1 MTMNVE
7 LHSER
12 PLISAPAR
20 SSDNVVSSELH
31 YPLVATISAEPTT
44 TVTVTAVPS
53 ASVLITTAT
62 ARVGSAKVFLT
73 TMKGAV
79 LLSFQR
85 FSRTWSKGGNV
96 PIKAF
101 IKDVANKCG
110 NFLSVMYRRMLR
122 RL

>member
-1 MTMNVE
+1 MNVD

-12 PLISAPAR
+12 PFISAPPR

-31 YPLVATISAEPTT
+31 YPLVATISAEATT

-53 ASVLITTAT
+53 ASVTAT
-62 ARVGSAKVFLT
+62 ARVGTAKVFLAS
-73 TMKGAV
+73 MKGAV

-85 FSRTWSKGGNV
+85 FSRTWHKGGNV

-101 IKDVANKCG
+101 IEEVANKCV
-110 NFLSVMYRRMLR
+110 NYLSVIYRRMLR
-122 RL
+122 RRL